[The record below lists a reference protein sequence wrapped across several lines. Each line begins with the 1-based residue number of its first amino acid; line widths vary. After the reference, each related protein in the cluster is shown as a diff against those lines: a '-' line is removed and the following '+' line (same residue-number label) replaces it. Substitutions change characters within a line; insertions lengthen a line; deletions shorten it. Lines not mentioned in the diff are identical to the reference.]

1 VTSLVDHPS
10 SSLQKQVQPYRRLI
24 SSRAVSILVFTVGAA
39 VLLLF
44 PPAQYSFYPQ
54 CPVHHYLGIL
64 CPGCGTTRALAALL
78 HGHLGEALRLNPLT
92 SLAIPFAF
100 LWKLFS
106 RKPLRLVQPSPAAL
120 WLVFAVIAAFTVV
133 RNL

>member
-1 VTSLVDHPS
+1 MKSLDAAPPC
-10 SSLQKQVQPYRRLI
+10 SLQKRMRPHRRIVRSPAAAIL
-24 SSRAVSILVFTVGAA
+24 AVAITAA

-54 CPVHHYLGIL
+54 CPIHLYLGIL

-78 HGHLGEALRLNPLT
+78 HGHLSEALGLNPLT
-92 SLAIPFAF
+92 TLTIPLAIIWE
-100 LWKLFS
+100 LVS
-106 RKPLRLVQPSPAAL
+106 RKPLRLIQPSPAAL
-120 WLVFAVIAAFTVV
+120 WLVFAVIAAFTAM